1 MKILVLEMLKKWYFS
16 RTTKITRG
24 VPTAGTN
31 VDCIYH
37 YYYYSNCLNFEY
49 IIDTHYLH
57 L

>member
-37 YYYYSNCLNFEY
+37 YYYYFQLPE
-49 IIDTHYLH
+49 L
-57 L
+57 